1 MANECNRNIVEKY
14 ICHKLSKRGYAFGFD
29 DVRDE
34 DAANNRLIAVPPPPP
49 PPPPALV
56 RRCREAST
64 GPDSESVPHLCK
76 RLPQSDPTAAA
87 IHRVLREAGD
97 ELERLYQPDF
107 TEMSRQLYLTS
118 TTAQRRFAE
127 VIDELFR
134 DGVNWGRIIAFF
146 EFGGTVCVECAAK
159 EEMASQVDN
168 IAEWMTEY
176 LNGPLNNWIQDN
188 GGWDAFVELYDRQR
202 DSLFNCSWPSIKTV
216 FGLAAL
222 GAASLTIG
230 AYLTQ
235 K

>member
-1 MANECNRNIVEKY
+1 MAIESNRIIVEEY
-14 ICHKLSKRGYAFGFD
+14 ICHKLTKHGYVWTFD
-29 DVRDE
+29 NDRDE
-34 DAANNRLIAVPPPPP
+34 DAATNGSIVDPPPTWI
-49 PPPPALV
+49 
-56 RRCREAST
+56 RRCRQASI
-64 GPDSESVPHLCK
+64 GPDNEDIPHSNK
-76 RLPQSDPTAAA
+76 RTPLPTQHGA

-118 TTAQRRFAE
+118 TTAQLRFAE

-146 EFGGTVCVECAAK
+146 EFGSVVCVECMAK
-159 EEMASQVDN
+159 EEMTAQVDN
-168 IAEWMTEY
+168 IVEWMTEY
-176 LNGPLNNWIQDN
+176 LNGHLNSWIQDN
-188 GGWDAFVELYDRQR
+188 GGWDAFVELYERKR
-202 DSLFNCSWPSIKTV
+202 DSIFSRSWPSIKTF
-216 FGLAAL
+216 FGMAAL

>member
-1 MANECNRNIVEKY
+1 MANERNRTIVVNY
-14 ICHKLSKRGYAFGFD
+14 ISHKLSKRGYEWGFG
-29 DVRDE
+29 
-34 DAANNRLIAVPPPPP
+34 AAREENGDGGAAAAAADNGVPLAPSSTSV
-49 PPPPALV
+49 L
-56 RRCREAST
+56 RCREVVSA
-64 GPDSESVPHLCK
+64 GPDRDCAPK
-76 RLPQSDPTAAA
+76 RRSSGSD

-107 TEMSRQLYLTS
+107 TEMSRQLYLS
-118 TTAQRRFAE
+118 SSMAQRRFAE

-146 EFGGTVCVECAAK
+146 EFGGNVCVECAAK
-159 EEMASQVDN
+159 EEMTSQVDN

-176 LNGPLNNWIQDN
+176 LNGPLGRWIQDN
-188 GGWDAFVELYDRQR
+188 GGWDAFVELYGRQR
-202 DSLFNCSWPSIKTV
+202 DSVFNCSWPSIKTV
-216 FGLAAL
+216 FSLAAL

>member
-1 MANECNRNIVEKY
+1 MANERNRSIVENY
-14 ICHKLSKRGYAFGFD
+14 ISHKLSKRGYAWGFGAARGED
-29 DVRDE
+29 DAA
-34 DAANNRLIAVPPPPP
+34 AANNGL
-49 PPPPALV
+49 LV
-56 RRCREAST
+56 ASSPTLVLRCREASA
-64 GPDSESVPHLCK
+64 GPERDSK
-76 RLPQSDPTAAA
+76 RNPGSDPLAD

-107 TEMSRQLYLTS
+107 TEMSRQLYLFC
-118 TTAQRRFAE
+118 TTARGRFAE
-127 VIDELFR
+127 VVDELFR

-146 EFGGTVCVECAAK
+146 EFGGNVCVECATK
-159 EEMASQVDN
+159 EMTSHVDN

-176 LNGPLNNWIQDN
+176 LNGPLGSWIQDN
-188 GGWDAFVELYDRQR
+188 GDWDAFVELYDRQR
-202 DSLFNCSWPSIKTV
+202 DSVFSCSWPSIKTV

>member
-1 MANECNRNIVEKY
+1 MANERNRSIVEKY
-14 ICHKLSKRGYAFGFD
+14 ICHKLSKRGYAWGFGAARGEED
-29 DVRDE
+29 DAA
-34 DAANNRLIAVPPPPP
+34 AANNGL
-49 PPPPALV
+49 LV
-56 RRCREAST
+56 ASSPTLVLRCREASA
-64 GPDSESVPHLCK
+64 GPERDSK
-76 RLPQSDPTAAA
+76 RSPGSDPLAD

-107 TEMSRQLYLTS
+107 TEMSRQLYLSS

-146 EFGGTVCVECAAK
+146 EFGGTVCVECATK
-159 EEMASQVDN
+159 EEMTSQVDN

-176 LNGPLNNWIQDN
+176 LNGPLGSWIQDN
-188 GGWDAFVELYDRQR
+188 GDWDAFVELYDRQR
-202 DSLFNCSWPSIKTV
+202 DSVFSCSWPSIKTV

>member
-1 MANECNRNIVEKY
+1 MANERNRNIVENY
-14 ICHKLSKRGYAFGFD
+14 ICHKLSKRGYSWGFGAAREEEEED
-29 DVRDE
+29 DAAT
-34 DAANNRLIAVPPPPP
+34 AANNGVLLAPSPT
-49 PPPPALV
+49 LV
-56 RRCREAST
+56 LRCRGASA
-64 GPDSESVPHLCK
+64 GPERDCAPK
-76 RLPQSDPTAAA
+76 RSPGSDPLAD

-107 TEMSRQLYLTS
+107 IEMSRQLSLFSATD
-118 TTAQRRFAE
+118 QRRFAE

-146 EFGGTVCVECAAK
+146 EFGGTVCVECATK
-159 EEMASQVDN
+159 EEMATQVDN

-176 LNGPLNNWIQDN
+176 LNGPLGSWIQDN
-188 GGWDAFVELYDRQR
+188 GDWDAFVELYDRQR
-202 DSLFNCSWPSIKTV
+202 NSVFSCSWPSIKTV

>member
-1 MANECNRNIVEKY
+1 MANERNRSIVENY
-14 ICHKLSKRGYAFGFD
+14 ICHKLSKRGYAWGFGVARGEEED
-29 DVRDE
+29 DAA
-34 DAANNRLIAVPPPPP
+34 AANNGS
-49 PPPPALV
+49 LV
-56 RRCREAST
+56 VSSPTLVLRCREASA
-64 GPDSESVPHLCK
+64 GPERDCDSK
-76 RLPQSDPTAAA
+76 RSPGSDPLAD

-107 TEMSRQLYLTS
+107 TEMSRQLYLSS

-146 EFGGTVCVECAAK
+146 EFGGTVCVECATK
-159 EEMASQVDN
+159 EDMTSQVDN

-176 LNGPLNNWIQDN
+176 LNGPLGSWIQDN
-188 GGWDAFVELYDRQR
+188 GDWDAFVELYDRQR
-202 DSLFNCSWPSIKTV
+202 DSVFSCSWPSIKTV